1 MKVKAIIYQSGKK
14 VRSKAFKNKTDA
26 KNWVDE
32 VLRGISSYNR
42 KKLEIKTVFENT
54 EENRGGKRTGSGV
67 KSLFKE
73 KTTTITV
80 RVPESN
86 KEEIKK
92 QFQQILNKYRIF

>member
-1 MKVKAIIYQSGKK
+1 MKVKAIIYQKDKK

-26 KNWVDE
+26 KNWVDG
-32 VLRGISSYNR
+32 VLMGVSDYTK
-42 KKLEIKTVFENT
+42 KKLEIKTVYENV

-92 QFQQILNKYRIF
+92 QFQQILNKYRVF